1 MSRIIKFRAW
11 AKNKKVMTFVGE
23 LSWLVAGIHFMDAG
37 ACHGFI
43 DKDAELMQFIGLH
56 DKNGKEIYEGDIV
69 KRQEK
74 IEVVEWIDGDDMD
87 SQGYYIDQ
95 VFGKWEVIGNIYEN
109 PELLT
114 KEQEARE

>member
-11 AKNKKVMTFVGE
+11 DKERNKMLNSVGLYEDGISFIHYGDNAIPLNGYPVM
-23 LSWLVAGIHFMDAG
+23 
-37 ACHGFI
+37 
-43 DKDAELMQFIGLH
+43 QYIGLK

-74 IEVVEWIDGDDMD
+74 IEVVEWIGGDDMD

-95 VFGKWEVIGNIYEN
+95 VFGKWEVIGNIFQDSH
-109 PELLT
+109 LLKNDNT
-114 KEQEARE
+114 